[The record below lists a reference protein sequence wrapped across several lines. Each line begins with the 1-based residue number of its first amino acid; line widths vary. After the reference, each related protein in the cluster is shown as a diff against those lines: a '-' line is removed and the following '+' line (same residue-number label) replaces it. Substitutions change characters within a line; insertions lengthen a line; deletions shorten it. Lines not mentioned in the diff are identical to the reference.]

1 MQALKQAVDER
12 FTFDVS
18 EEWEEEDDGGKSEPP
33 AISWPALEGI
43 CAVRKYLMQF
53 EVNDNRMAAF
63 SGTENE
69 LYRVQQ
75 KAKNG
80 QFTLMDMWKK

>member
-1 MQALKQAVDER
+1 MYNYNNMHPVIEQAVDER
-12 FTFDVS
+12 FTSDVS
-18 EEWEEEDDGGKSEPP
+18 EEEWEEEDYGGKSEPP
-33 AISWPALEGI
+33 AISLLALEGT
-43 CAVRKYLMQF
+43 CTVRKYLMQF

-75 KAKNG
+75 KA
-80 QFTLMDMWKK
+80 